1 MRQILAIV
9 TVIAACAGCT
19 SGTLEFQA
27 LQLGRSLNPDNTVG
41 LHATAF
47 QPHDTIY
54 VSVLTSTSGSGTI
67 SVRWTYE
74 GRVVGEP
81 SKRVSYKGAAAT
93 EFSLTNSG
101 GFPPGNYKV
110 EAFIDERLVGERT
123 FRVES

>member
-1 MRQILAIV
+1 MRQIFALLLL
-9 TVIAACAGCT
+9 AACAGCT
-19 SGTLEFQA
+19 SGKLEFQT

-41 LHATAF
+41 LHATSF
-47 QPHDTIY
+47 KPNDTIY

-67 SVRWTYE
+67 SVRWTYQ

-110 EAFIDERLVGERT
+110 EAFIDEQPVAERT